1 MINNRR
7 YFIVFFMLLVAVL
20 SAAAT
25 NRGDVIWTIVD
36 DGNGNQIILKGT
48 KINRFVHIFNDNCT
62 TFLI

>member
-1 MINNRR
+1 
-7 YFIVFFMLLVAVL
+7 MLLVAVL

-48 KINRFVHIFNDNCT
+48 KINRFVHFFNDNVHHI
-62 TFLI
+62 FNLI